1 MYTATYI
8 TEFLTELKQQV
19 VSRPYIVRQLAE
31 RCLGWLY
38 VFASQGQKCTPE
50 WRKSRIPQCREQKYV
65 DMIRNDCPVLSNDQS
80 NCDGCQF
87 EDTDCFDCAGFVYWL
102 LKMAGVSFY
111 GTGATTQWNTP
122 SNWAAKGE
130 IKTMPRDLVCC
141 VYKWRTD
148 RMSHTGMSMGDG
160 NGGVI
165 HCSGT
170 VKRGNAFTDASPW
183 THWGIPAG
191 LYTTDELRKAGLTVD
206 ESKNIPTLRR
216 GSQGDEVAELQALL
230 NAKYGANLDIDGD
243 FGAKTEA
250 AVKSFQKA
258 HGLTIDGIVGPKTWA
273 ALGVSS
279 PESNAP
285 SNADTIWETLYNAI
299 KNPYAVAGLM
309 GNLYA
314 ESGLTPNNLQNTG
327 NKSLGMTDA
336 EYTAAVDSGT
346 YTAKQF
352 EDDSFGYGLA
362 QWTYSTRKRA
372 LLEYAVSQGA
382 SVGDLTMQLSFLLDE
397 LRFSYSGV
405 WYALLNAAS
414 VREASD
420 AVLLKYE
427 RPKNQSEENQQR
439 RAELGQKYFDQYA
452 VNLNTSSDSSTDTNV
467 LGNDADSFSDNLN
480 TIGNDPDMNVGES
493 QGGILV
499 SLDDFR
505 AIKAALATMTSV
517 IKKYEG
523 DLT

>member
-1 MYTATYI
+1 M
-8 TEFLTELKQQV
+8 
-19 VSRPYIVRQLAE
+19 
-31 RCLGWLY
+31 GWPY
-38 VFASQGQKCTPE
+38 VFAAAGEECTPE
-50 WRKSRIPQCREQKYV
+50 WRKNRARHSNDQYAKAIV
-65 DMIRNDCPVLSNDQS
+65 DNCPVLSGKQAT
-80 NCDGCQF
+80 CAGCKWAGVL
-87 EDTDCFDCAGFVYWL
+87 CFDCRGFTRWL
-102 LKMAGVSFY
+102 LAQAGVPLY
-111 GTGATTQWNTP
+111 GDTVTTQWETA
-122 SNWAAKGE
+122 SNWAAKGK
-130 IKTMPRDLVCC
+130 IDTLPHGLVCN
-141 VYKWRTD
+141 VFRPG
-148 RMSHTGMSMGDG
+148 HTGMYMG
-160 NGGVI
+160 NGSVR
-165 HCSGT
+165 HCGGRKGQ
-170 VKRGNAFTDASPW
+170 VVEEALPGNPKW
-183 THWGIPAG
+183 ERWGIPAG
-191 LYTTDELRKAGLTVD
+191 LYTNDELRKAGVNVD
-206 ESKNIPTLRR
+206 EEKNIPTLRKGAR
-216 GSQGDEVAELQALL
+216 GDNVEELQAVL
-230 NAKYGANLDIDGD
+230 NAKYGAALEVDGD

-285 SNADTIWETLYNAI
+285 SNADTIWQTLYNAI

-346 YTAKQF
+346 YTAKKF

-480 TIGNDPDMNVGES
+480 TIGNVPDTNVGES

-505 AIKAALATMTSV
+505 AIKAALATMTSI

-523 DLT
+523 DKT

>member
-1 MYTATYI
+1 M
-8 TEFLTELKQQV
+8 L
-19 VSRPYIVRQLAE
+19 
-31 RCLGWLY
+31 
-38 VFASQGQKCTPE
+38 
-50 WRKSRIPQCREQKYV
+50 
-65 DMIRNDCPVLSNDQS
+65 
-80 NCDGCQF
+80 
-87 EDTDCFDCAGFVYWL
+87 
-102 LKMAGVSFY
+102 
-111 GTGATTQWNTP
+111 NT
-122 SNWAAKGE
+122 
-130 IKTMPRDLVCC
+130 R
-141 VYKWRTD
+141 
-148 RMSHTGMSMGDG
+148 
-160 NGGVI
+160 
-165 HCSGT
+165 
-170 VKRGNAFTDASPW
+170 
-183 THWGIPAG
+183 
-191 LYTTDELRKAGLTVD
+191 
-206 ESKNIPTLRR
+206 
-216 GSQGDEVAELQALL
+216 
-230 NAKYGANLDIDGD
+230 
-243 FGAKTEA
+243 
-250 AVKSFQKA
+250 
-258 HGLTIDGIVGPKTWA
+258 
-273 ALGVSS
+273 
-279 PESNAP
+279 
-285 SNADTIWETLYNAI
+285 
-299 KNPYAVAGLM
+299 
-309 GNLYA
+309 
-314 ESGLTPNNLQNTG
+314 
-327 NKSLGMTDA
+327 
-336 EYTAAVDSGT
+336 

-480 TIGNDPDMNVGES
+480 TIGNVPDTNVGES

-505 AIKAALATMTSV
+505 AIKAALATMTSI

-523 DLT
+523 DKT